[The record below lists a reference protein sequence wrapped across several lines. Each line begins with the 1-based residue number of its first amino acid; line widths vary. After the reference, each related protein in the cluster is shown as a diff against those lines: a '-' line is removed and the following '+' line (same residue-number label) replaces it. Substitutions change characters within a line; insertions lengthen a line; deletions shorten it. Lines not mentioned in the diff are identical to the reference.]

1 VSLSSSLAAPSTD
14 VLEAL
19 RLASVAP
26 DRARSLAV
34 AAEQA
39 TRMVGD
45 WAANSIAKRAY
56 GVAAMQL
63 RDLDEAVTHLQGAV
77 TAGRRAGSPRLV
89 GEARMSLASALTLRG
104 ATGRAIREID
114 AALRDLDGV
123 AAARALV
130 QRSAILQELGRI
142 DEALETLPP
151 ALAVLRRFHD
161 VQWEVRALNNRS
173 ILHIAR
179 RSFAAAEADLITALE
194 LCAEHGLELPRAYA
208 QQNLGCLKAAK
219 GEVPTALAHFDRAE
233 EHYRQLGMEV
243 GSLLVDR
250 ARLLLSVRLVFEA
263 RGTAEAA
270 VRAYEKQK
278 RMHLPEALLLLSTVA
293 LVENDVRTAQASAAR
308 AAREFRRLGRR
319 NWLALAGYARLTARL
334 ADDPEHVTAAQA
346 RRSAEALAG
355 AGWMVPS
362 LEARVL
368 AGRLALQQGRSAE
381 ARAEFALA
389 GRARYAGPA
398 DARARAWL
406 GEALLRRA
414 DGRRYGALRALSAG
428 LRVLE
433 EHQVTLGAT
442 DLRAH
447 VSEHRASLA
456 RLGVRMSLENANAR
470 SVYTWTERG
479 RAIAT
484 LQRPIHPPNDPI
496 LARCLAELRTTMIA
510 IERRR
515 GTDRSAPAL
524 EQQQVALERQIRD
537 HCRTATGT
545 DWAGFP
551 RPPKVRDL
559 TGPLGPSALIEYVA
573 IDEVLHAV
581 TVVDG
586 CARLHTLGPIAPIR
600 HALTYVPFAL
610 RRLANP
616 GSTAPSAAAASALLK
631 RASDV
636 FDQILL
642 SPLRRVIGERPLVV
656 APTGLLQSLPW
667 SILPSC
673 AGRPVTVTPSATL
686 WHQSVQRAASETSG
700 GVVVVAGPG
709 LAGARAEAEAVAAS
723 YAASTLL
730 VDGAATA
737 QHLADAM
744 PQARLLHVAA
754 HGELRSDNPQFSS
767 LRLADGPFTVY
778 DLELL
783 SVAPHQ
789 VVLAAC
795 DTGRSHVIGEE
806 VLGLAAAL
814 LSQGTAVLIAPVVP
828 VSDADTTPLMRA
840 YHGHLQAGRAP
851 AEALAAA
858 QELTRRSGT
867 LSLAAAAGFICL
879 GAGLGSAAA

>member
-1 VSLSSSLAAPSTD
+1 
-14 VLEAL
+14 
-19 RLASVAP
+19 VAP
-26 DRARSLAV
+26 DQARTLAI
-34 AAEQA
+34 AAERT
-39 TRMVGD
+39 TRIAGD
-45 WAANSIAKRAY
+45 WASNSIAKRAL

-63 RDLDEAVTHLQGAV
+63 RDLDEAVTQLRAAV
-77 TAGRRAGSPRLV
+77 TAGRRAASPRLV

-130 QRSAILQELGRI
+130 QRSAILQELGRV
-142 DEALETLPP
+142 DEALETLRP
-151 ALAVLRRFHD
+151 ALGVLRRFHD

-179 RSFAAAEADLITALE
+179 RSFAAAEADLMTALE
-194 LCAEHGLELPRAYA
+194 LCTEHGLELPRAYA

-219 GEVPTALAHFDRAE
+219 GEVPAALAHFDRAD
-233 EHYRQLGMEV
+233 EHYRRLGMEV

-250 ARLLLSVRLVFEA
+250 ARLLLSVRLVSEA
-263 RGTAEAA
+263 RVTAEAA

-293 LVENDVRTAQASAAR
+293 MVENDVPTAKATAAR
-308 AAREFRRLGRR
+308 AAREFRRIGRR
-319 NWLALAGYARLTARL
+319 NWLALADYSLLTARL
-334 ADDPEHVTAAQA
+334 ADDADRVTPAQA
-346 RRSAEALAG
+346 RRSAEALDQ
-355 AGWMVPS
+355 AGWTVPS

-368 AGRLALQQGRSAE
+368 AGRLALERGRPAE
-381 ARAEFALA
+381 ARADLTLA

-406 GEALLRRA
+406 GEALLRHA

-447 VSEHRASLA
+447 VAQHRSSLA
-456 RLGVRMSLENANAR
+456 RLGVRMSLGTGDAR
-470 SVYTWTERG
+470 SVYTWAERG
-479 RAIAT
+479 RALVT
-484 LQRPIHPPNDPI
+484 LQRPVHPSNDPD
-496 LARCLAELRTTMIA
+496 LARYLAELRTTMIA

-515 GTDRSAPAL
+515 GTDRSAAAL

-537 HCRTATGT
+537 HCRTAAGT
-545 DWAGFP
+545 DCATLP
-551 RPPKVRDL
+551 RPPTVHDL
-559 TGPLGPSALIEYVA
+559 GGPLGSSAMVEYVA
-573 IDEVLHAV
+573 IDDVLHAV

-586 CARLHTLGPIAPIR
+586 CARLHNLGPLAPII
-600 HALTYVPFAL
+600 HALTSLPFAL

-616 GSTAPSAAAASALLK
+616 RTTAPSAAAASALAR
-631 RASDV
+631 RASAVLD
-636 FDQILL
+636 DLL
-642 SPLRRVIGERPLVV
+642 LGPLRPVVGDRPLVV
-656 APTGLLQSLPW
+656 VPTGLLQSLPW

-686 WHQSVQRAASETSG
+686 WQQSVRRAAADEAGS
-700 GVVVVAGPG
+700 VVVVAGPG

-730 VDGAATA
+730 VNGAATA
-737 QHLADAM
+737 RHLADAM
-744 PQARLLHVAA
+744 TKARLLHVAA
-754 HGELRSDNPQFSS
+754 HGQLRSDNPQFSS
-767 LRLADGPFTVY
+767 LRLSDGPFTVY

-795 DTGRSHVIGEE
+795 DTGRSHVVGDE
-806 VLGLAAAL
+806 VLGLASAL
-814 LSQGTAVLIAPVVP
+814 LSQGTAVLVAPVIP
-828 VSDADTTPLMRA
+828 VSDADTMPLMRA
-840 YHGHLQAGRAP
+840 YHAQLQAGRAP

-858 QELTRRSGT
+858 QERTREGDTPSFV
-867 LSLAAAAGFICL
+867 AAAGFICL
-879 GAGLGSAAA
+879 GAGLASAAA